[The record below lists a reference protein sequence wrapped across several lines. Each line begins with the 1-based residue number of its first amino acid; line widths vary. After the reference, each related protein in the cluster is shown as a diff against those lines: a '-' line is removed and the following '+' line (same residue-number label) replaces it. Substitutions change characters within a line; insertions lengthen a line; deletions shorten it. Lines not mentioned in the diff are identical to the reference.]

1 VKWNWQRIVW
11 LGVLTLVYFWMGKLG
26 LRLAF
31 FDENASPVWPPTGLA
46 LAAMLLLGYWVWPAI
61 LIGAFWVNWTTTQSS
76 HAPLVCLAIALGNT
90 LEAVLGA
97 MLTRRFAKGI
107 AAFDRAGDMWRYVL
121 VAAVPS
127 TILSASIGVCALMIA
142 RLDTWDRFLT
152 VWLTWWTGNLISNLI
167 VAPLL
172 IIWLGK
178 RLKRCAP
185 RRLAEA
191 GLLLVCTI
199 VLSEVMFGVSF
210 ETHSELYP
218 VTPLGIP
225 LLLWA
230 GFRFHQRGAIG
241 TAAVMAAFAVGGTF
255 RKFGPF
261 WVGGHANDSLLLLQ
275 MFMGTVTLTALFVAA
290 IVAEREELFEREKA
304 ARAEAQRANQ
314 AKDRFLAML
323 SHELRTPLTPVLLT
337 ASMLEKNTDLPDAS
351 LADVR
356 LIRRNVELEARL
368 IDDLL
373 DLSRITNGKMSLN
386 RQSIQVQTLIDAVQ
400 NMIDAEVKAKGISLR
415 IEARATQ
422 DWVDADAVRLQQ
434 VLWNILK
441 NAVKFTPEGGEIA
454 VRTWN
459 EGEDSARLLV
469 EVRDTGIGIKPELLG
484 GLFTPFDQGGF
495 HTTQRFGGLG
505 LGLTISKAIVDMHG
519 GKIVATSDGEGRGAT
534 FTLTLPVLATE
545 RLAVPQTPAV
555 MAQDIA
561 TDSPISVL
569 LVEDHED
576 TLRMLRRLL
585 EHAGFAVAGAISIGT
600 AMTLLDEKRFDVLV
614 SDIGLGEE
622 SGYDLLRQIRAR
634 GIELPG
640 IALTGFG
647 MDQDLAQSRMA
658 GFAAHLTK
666 PVEVWRLTQTI
677 REVTTA
683 QTSET

>member
-1 VKWNWQRIVW
+1 MW
-11 LGVLTLVYFWMGKLG
+11 LGILALLYFAMGKLG
-26 LRLAF
+26 LSLAF
-31 FDENASPVWPPTGLA
+31 FDESASPVWPPTGLA
-46 LAAMLLLGYWVWPAI
+46 LAAILLLGYWVWPAI
-61 LIGAFWVNWTTTQSS
+61 LIGAFWVNWTTKQTS
-76 HAPLVCLAIALGNT
+76 HAPFVCLAIALGNT

-97 MLTRRFAKGI
+97 MLARRFAKGI
-107 AAFDRAGDMWRYVL
+107 AAFDRAGDMWRYL
-121 VAAVPS
+121 LLAAVPS
-127 TILSASIGVCALMIA
+127 TILSASIGVCALMVA
-142 RLDTWDRFLT
+142 RIDSWDRFLP

-178 RLKRCAP
+178 SIRRCAP

-191 GLLLVCTI
+191 GLLLLCTI

-255 RKFGPF
+255 KKYGPF

-337 ASMLEKNTDLPDAS
+337 ASMLEKNAELPDAS
-351 LADVR
+351 LADVQ

-386 RQSIQVQTLIDAVQ
+386 RQSVRVHALIDAVQ
-400 NMIDAEVKAKGISLR
+400 NMIDAEVKAKGLSLR
-415 IEARATQ
+415 VDARARH
-422 DWVDADAVRLQQ
+422 DGVDADAVRLQQ
-434 VLWNILK
+434 VLWNLLK
-441 NAVKFTPEGGEIA
+441 NAVKFTPEAGEIV

-459 EGEDSARLLV
+459 EGENGAELLV
-469 EVRDTGIGIKPELLG
+469 EVRDTGVGIKPELLC

-495 HTTQRFGGLG
+495 QTTQRFGGLG
-505 LGLTISKAIVDMHG
+505 LGLTISKAIVELHG
-519 GKIVATSDGEGRGAT
+519 GQIVARSEGEGRGT
-534 FTLTLPVLATE
+534 IFTLTLPGAPS
-545 RLAVPQTPAV
+545 AGSIAPQASPLTS
-555 MAQDIA
+555 QDIT
-561 TDSPISVL
+561 TDSPIHVL

-585 EHAGFAVAGAISIGT
+585 ENAGFAVAGATSLAA
-600 AMTLLDEKRFDVLV
+600 AMTLAEARRFDVLV

-622 SGYDLLRQIRAR
+622 SGYELLRQIRAR
-634 GIELPG
+634 GMHLPG

-647 MDQDLAQSRMA
+647 MDQDLEQSRVA

-677 REVTTA
+677 RELAVA
-683 QTSET
+683 QTSNA